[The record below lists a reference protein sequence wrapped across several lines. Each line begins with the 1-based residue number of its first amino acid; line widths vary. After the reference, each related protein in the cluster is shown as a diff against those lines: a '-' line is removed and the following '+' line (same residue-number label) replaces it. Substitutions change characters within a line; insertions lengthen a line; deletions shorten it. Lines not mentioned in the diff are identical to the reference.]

1 MSQNGVISDNR
12 WFEKHEMDGNNVNS
26 YTTFFYHETQA
37 GDVRKLANES
47 ADASSGGGARDLRQN
62 AEEFQ
67 DMLCE
72 GIFTELSTKTSS
84 NGTVYKAPGLDLHF
98 FPPTDARPNET
109 RMSRISDVV
118 GWRGANEGDILVLTR
133 TTGQPASAFHM
144 SREELG
150 RRSETVPR
158 AVLQRVREIERSA
171 GVVRGVFTILN
182 DSSQEQLQSL
192 GKHPTPFTQNDQVGA
207 VLGIHGHQ
215 DEDFDVNAAL
225 NEEVGYEVALRRS
238 RPGQTPFRNA
248 LIRSYGPRC
257 LVTGTVGEEVIEAA
271 HIIDAGGGET
281 MHPRNGLLLRRDI
294 HRLWDLGL
302 LKIHP
307 DTLEIQVD
315 PNLDEEYTRLD
326 GERLQVDTIGPDRD
340 ALEWKYNQ

>member
-1 MSQNGVISDNR
+1 MSSNQ
-12 WFEKHEMDGNNVNS
+12 
-26 YTTFFYHETQA
+26 TTVFFHETTV

-47 ADASSGGGARDLRQN
+47 ADSNSGGGARDLRQN
-62 AEEFQ
+62 AEDFQ
-67 DMLCE
+67 GMLRN

-150 RRSETVPR
+150 RSLDTVPR
-158 AVLQRVREIERSA
+158 AVLQRVREIERSGGA
-171 GVVRGVFTILN
+171 VRGVFTILN
-182 DSSQEQLQSL
+182 DSSQEPLQGSNN
-192 GKHPTPFTQNDQVGA
+192 HSTPFTQYDSNGDPFGSE
-207 VLGIHGHQ
+207 GHQ
-215 DEDFDVNAAL
+215 DDDFDVNAAL
-225 NEEVGYEVALRRS
+225 DEEVGYEVALRRS

-248 LIRSYGPRC
+248 LIRAYGPRC

-271 HIIDAGGGET
+271 HIIDAGGEET

-340 ALEWKYNQ
+340 ALEWKHNQ